1 MYASIDGISLE
12 GFSEPVSFGILR
24 ETRCSRVPQHSGIY
38 LVLRMAD
45 CRPEFLVK
53 STGGAFKKKDPTCP
67 AEFVFKNWIE
77 GACVVYIGKAAGEGG
92 LRRRLDD
99 LIAFGYGKPL
109 GHWGGR
115 LLWHLPEK
123 EKLLVRWRICAV
135 GEADMAE
142 TKAIADFKSIYAGRR
157 PYANLAK

>member
-1 MYASIDGISLE
+1 MEQADRASFTRGI
-12 GFSEPVSFGILR
+12 FG
-24 ETRCSRVPQHSGIY
+24 SR
-38 LVLRMAD
+38 
-45 CRPEFLVK
+45 
-53 STGGAFKKKDPTCP
+53 GA
-67 AEFVFKNWIE
+67 V
-77 GACVVYIGKAAGEGG
+77 
-92 LRRRLDD
+92 
-99 LIAFGYGKPL
+99 GYGKPL